1 MLFVFKSVS
10 CHWQA
15 RAPAVERPRCAF
27 GRVLFRPCC
36 LSSSLCLATGKPV
49 RPLWNARGAPLAVS
63 CCVHA
68 VCLQVC
74 VLPLASPCAR
84 CGTPEVRLWPCL
96 VPSMLFLFKSVSCH
110 WQARAPAVERPRCA
124 FGRVLFR
131 PCCFS
136 SSLCLATGKPVR
148 PLWNA
153 RGAPLAVSCSVHAVS
168 LQVCVLPL
176 ASPCARC
183 GTPEV
188 RLWPCLVPS
197 MLFLFK
203 SVSCHWQARAPA
215 VERPRCAFGS
225 LQPVRSACYPVCL
238 LCSSTE
244 QVFP

>member
-1 MLFVFKSVS
+1 MSCCVHAVCLQVCVLPLASPCARCGTPEVRLWPCLVPSMLFVFKSVS

-63 CCVHA
+63 CS

-153 RGAPLAVSCSVHAVS
+153 RGAPLACCSQS
-168 LQVCVLPL
+168 GLP
-176 ASPCARC
+176 AI
-183 GTPEV
+183 
-188 RLWPCLVPS
+188 
-197 MLFLFK
+197 
-203 SVSCHWQARAPA
+203 
-215 VERPRCAFGS
+215 
-225 LQPVRSACYPVCL
+225 RSACYVPLLNRFFREFVCFVEFVVKPV
-238 LCSSTE
+238 
-244 QVFP
+244 

>member
-124 FGRVLFR
+124 FGVSCSVHAVSLKSVSCHWQARAPAVERPRCAFGRVLFR

-188 RLWPCLVPS
+188 RLWLVAAS
-197 MLFLFK
+197 
-203 SVSCHWQARAPA
+203 
-215 VERPRCAFGS
+215 
-225 LQPVRSACYPVCL
+225 PVCL
-238 LCSSTE
+238 LSGLPAM
-244 QVFP
+244 FLY